1 MYDHTMHPGKKKTFL
16 QAFSTEKILNSHVK
30 NCFKVNMLYSKI
42 MKKEK
47 SPFMIYADF
56 ESILEPED
64 NGNQNPGES
73 YTNKY
78 KKHAACNYGYKLI
91 FVDDK
96 SSKPKVIL
104 R

>member
-1 MYDHTMHPGKKKTFL
+1 MLRIALM
-16 QAFSTEKILNSHVK
+16 
-30 NCFKVNMLYSKI
+30 NMLYLKI

-64 NGNQNPGES
+64 NGNQTPGEP
-73 YTNKY
+73 YTYKY
-78 KKHAACNYGYKLI
+78 KKHAACNYGYQLI

-96 SSKPKVIL
+96 FSKLKVIL

>member
-1 MYDHTMHPGKKKTFL
+1 ML
-16 QAFSTEKILNSHVK
+16 RIAL
-30 NCFKVNMLYSKI
+30 VNMLYPKI

-47 SPFMIYADF
+47 SLFMIYADF

-64 NGNQNPGES
+64 NGNQTPEEP
-73 YTNKY
+73 YTYKY
-78 KKHAACNYGYKLI
+78 KKHAACNCGYQLI

-96 SSKPKVIL
+96 SSKIKVIL